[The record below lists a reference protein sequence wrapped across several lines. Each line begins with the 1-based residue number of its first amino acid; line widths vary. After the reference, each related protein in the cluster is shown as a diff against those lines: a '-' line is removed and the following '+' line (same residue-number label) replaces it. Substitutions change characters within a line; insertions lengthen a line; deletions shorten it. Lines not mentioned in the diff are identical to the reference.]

1 MREGSR
7 ALDPLGAGGG
17 VGAGA
22 AAEDQRVEQRVGA
35 EPVAAVDGDAGGLA
49 GRVEAGDVGAAVDVG
64 LDPAH
69 RVVVARLDVDRFA
82 GDVDAGEVAAD
93 EDDLPQRLVDALFR
107 HHGDVEGDGAVGE
120 AAALVDLG
128 LLGAGDDVAR
138 GQLHLVRRVLL
149 HEAFAVGVEQVSALA
164 AGALGD
170 QEALARQRRRVVLDH
185 LHVHQLGADPVGHR
199 DPVAGAD
206 QGVGGRLPDLA
217 VAAAGEDHRLRLEQL
232 HRAVGDVAGDDAAAL
247 AVLVHRQRRREPLLV
262 AGDRVGVLHQL
273 LVEHVHDRL
282 AGDVGDVVG
291 AGGGGAAEGAG
302 AELAFLVAVEGDAE
316 VLEVEDLLRRLA
328 GHDFD
333 RVLVAEVVG
342 ALDRVEG
349 VRLPGVARVQSAA
362 LIPPCAALEWE
373 RTGWTLLMIPTD
385 TPCSAAAR
393 AARWPA
399 RPAPITRTS

>member
-1 MREGSR
+1 MSAIIASSSSSTLLGGPR

-17 VGAGA
+17 VAAGA
-22 AAEDQRVEQRVGA
+22 LAEDQRVEQRVGA

-93 EDDLPQRLVDALFR
+93 EDDLAQRLVHALFR
-107 HHGDVEGDGAVGE
+107 HHGDVEGDGPVGE

-149 HEAFAVGVEQVSALA
+149 HEAFAVLVQQVGALA

-247 AVLVHRQRRREPLLV
+247 AVLVDRQR
-262 AGDRVGVLHQL
+262 
-273 LVEHVHDRL
+273 
-282 AGDVGDVVG
+282 G
-291 AGGGGAAEGAG
+291 ARTTPRSG
-302 AELAFLVAVEGDAE
+302 
-316 VLEVEDLLRRLA
+316 R
-328 GHDFD
+328 
-333 RVLVAEVVG
+333 
-342 ALDRVEG
+342 
-349 VRLPGVARVQSAA
+349 PARNISSAA
-362 LIPPCAALEWE
+362 
-373 RTGWTLLMIPTD
+373 RR
-385 TPCSAAAR
+385 AR
-393 AARWPA
+393 A
-399 RPAPITRTS
+399 